1 MTALRKPGRPQDQ
14 DKREAILAA
23 GRQLMSLHAFDFSMD
38 DVARLAGVAR
48 QTVYNVYPS
57 KEGVVSAV
65 IAEAL
70 DRLTKH
76 ISTTG
81 EAHDITQVLSQLS
94 QAYLNMLGTP
104 ERVSMMR
111 VMVSP
116 QSIAKDYGSVFYGL
130 GPLLLH
136 ERLSDYLAAVDTG
149 GLYHF
154 PNPSL
159 AADMFIS
166 LVVGSRQ
173 LRSLLGVEEP
183 EALGPISERVAL
195 AVKMFLKGHESAL

>member
-1 MTALRKPGRPQDQ
+1 MAPVRKPGRPQDQ

-23 GRQLMSLHAFDFSMD
+23 GRQLMTLHAFDFSMD

-76 ISTTG
+76 ISTSG
-81 EAHDITQVLSQLS
+81 EAHDIIQVLTSLS
-94 QAYLNMLGTP
+94 QAYLNVLGTP
-104 ERVSMMR
+104 ERVAMIR
-111 VMVSP
+111 VMMSP
-116 QSIAKDYGSVFYGL
+116 QSIAKNYGSIFYGL

-149 GLYHF
+149 GRYHF

-166 LVVGSRQ
+166 AVVGSRQ
-173 LRSLLGVEEP
+173 LRALLGVEEP

-195 AVKMFLKGHESAL
+195 AVKMFLKGHETGR

>member
-1 MTALRKPGRPQDQ
+1 MSNQRKPGRPQDL

-23 GRQLMSLHAFDFSMD
+23 GRQLLALHAFDFSMD

-48 QTVYNVYPS
+48 QTVYNIYAS

-65 IAEAL
+65 VAEAL
-70 DRLTKH
+70 DQLTKH

-81 EAHDITQVLSQLS
+81 EAHDITQVLTQLS

-116 QSIAKDYGSVFYGL
+116 QSIAKNYGSVFYGL
-130 GPLLLH
+130 GPLLLY
-136 ERLSDYLAAVDTG
+136 ERLSDYLAVADTG
-149 GLYHF
+149 GRYHF

-166 LVVGSRQ
+166 TVAGSRQ
-173 LRSLLGVEEP
+173 MRSLLGVEEP
-183 EALGPISERVAL
+183 EALGQISERVAL
-195 AVKMFLKGHESAL
+195 AVKMFLKGHEIAN